1 MKWSVLYKITRV
13 KEKGLLTIIAVRY
26 LALHST
32 TCYGTSMSDEKQEY
46 NVENAKSQMRK
57 GFLEFP
63 ILLII
68 GAKPTYAPDI
78 LKQLKNANLLVVE
91 GTLYPLLSRLKRSGL
106 VEYEWQESKSGPP
119 RKMYTITIQGKEVLQ
134 QLETSWRSL
143 DTSVNT
149 LINHYEKSN

>member
-1 MKWSVLYKITRV
+1 
-13 KEKGLLTIIAVRY
+13 
-26 LALHST
+26 
-32 TCYGTSMSDEKQEY
+32 MSDTTQEY

-63 ILLII
+63 VLLII

-78 LKQLKNANLLVVE
+78 LKQLKKANLLVVE

-119 RKMYTITIQGKEVLQ
+119 RKMYTITEQGKEVLQ
-134 QLETSWRSL
+134 QLEASWKSL

-149 LINHYEKSN
+149 LIKHYEKSN